1 MNELRL
7 AFAFLTR
14 LPVGA
19 PTGGAPE
26 HARATRYFGLVG
38 AALAIHLIL
47 VLLGGAWVFDRMVAC
62 VLAVAAWAL
71 LTGALHLDGLADCVD
86 GLATSGNA
94 ARRLQA
100 MHDSRI
106 GGIGAVGLTLWC
118 LLKVALLSR
127 CIDAG
132 TVAQALWCALVYA
145 RMPLA
150 FELAE
155 GEPATPGRGL
165 FAWLHPEVRR
175 TDWIIAVLIGGVLL
189 LPAVLP
195 GGPSAARVVVGVVLG
210 AVVTVAWH
218 LGWYR
223 RINGLSGDV
232 LGGAVE
238 LREMVMLA
246 AMGAHLPWG

>member
-1 MNELRL
+1 MNELRV

-14 LPVGA
+14 LPVGSPA
-19 PTGGAPE
+19 GGAPT
-26 HARATRYFGLVG
+26 HARSTRYFGLVG
-38 AALAIHLIL
+38 AALAVHVIL
-47 VLLGGAWVFDRMVAC
+47 AVLAGAWVFDRMVAC
-62 VLAVAAWAL
+62 VLAVAVWAAL
-71 LTGALHLDGLADCVD
+71 SGALHLDGLADCFD

-106 GGIGAVGLTLWC
+106 GGIGAVGLILW
-118 LLKVALLSR
+118 LFVKVALLSR

-132 TVAQALWCALVYA
+132 TVAQAIWCALVFS
-145 RMPLA
+145 RTPLA

-175 TDWIIAVLIGGVLL
+175 TDWIIAVLVGAVLL

-195 GGPSAARVVVGVVLG
+195 GGLSAARVMVGVVAG
-210 AVVTVAWH
+210 SVATVGWH

-223 RINGLSGDV
+223 RVGGLTGDV

-238 LREMVMLA
+238 IRELVMLA